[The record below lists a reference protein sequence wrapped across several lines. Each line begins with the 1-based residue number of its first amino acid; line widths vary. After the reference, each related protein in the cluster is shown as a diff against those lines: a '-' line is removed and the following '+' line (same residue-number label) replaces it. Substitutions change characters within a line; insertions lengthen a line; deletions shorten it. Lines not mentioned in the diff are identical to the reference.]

1 MDIIVYSQKN
11 CPKCATIKK
20 ELEDNGI
27 SFTYIDDN
35 EATTNKA
42 LELKSKNKLIEM
54 VAPIV
59 LIDGEQVKHKN
70 LRERIG
76 Y

>member
-11 CPKCATIKK
+11 CPKCTAIKK
-20 ELEDNGI
+20 ELEDNGV
-27 SFTYIDDN
+27 SFVYIDNN
-35 EATTNKA
+35 ETTTNKA